1 MNSRGAG
8 QRTSLCSGLLAAL
21 ACLWITSAQAAQLT
35 VLTIDAEYLEAT
47 MPLYAT
53 IAAQAEKAGRGADA
67 LRRSDIDL
75 ARELRQSEVLIALP
89 EAIAQVARSAQA
101 DLVIDRAVAR
111 RIGETSARD
120 ITNEVEQILVAQ
132 FGKRALEP
140 GS

>member
-1 MNSRGAG
+1 MNARGAG
-8 QRTSLCSGLLAAL
+8 KRMLLCSGLLAAL
-21 ACLWITSAQAAQLT
+21 SCLWVTAAQAAQLT
-35 VLTIDAEYLEAT
+35 VLTIDAEYLETT

-53 IAAQAEKAGRGADA
+53 IAAQAKEAGLGADA

-89 EAIAQVARSAQA
+89 EAIAEVARAARA

-111 RIGETSARD
+111 RIGETAARD
-120 ITNEVEQILVAQ
+120 ITSEVEQILVAQ
-132 FGKRALEP
+132 FGKLALEP